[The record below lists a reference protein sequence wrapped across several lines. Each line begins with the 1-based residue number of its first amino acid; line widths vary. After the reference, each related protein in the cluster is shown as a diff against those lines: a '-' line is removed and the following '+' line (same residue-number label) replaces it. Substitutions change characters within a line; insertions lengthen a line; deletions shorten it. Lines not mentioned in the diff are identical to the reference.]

1 MTASQVVFD
10 PFSKEFFEDPYGVY
24 RRMREEAPVYYNE
37 QYDFYALTRHE
48 DVSAAIKDYESF
60 SSARGLDLAT
70 IKNGLPPEMRSIL
83 TMDPPEHRR
92 LRSLVNKAF
101 TPRAV
106 GNLKEMATEVIE
118 GRLSAVNPDQFD
130 VVQDFSAHFPIEV
143 IARMLGVP
151 EEQCHTVRDCVDTII
166 AREPGEMAM
175 GEAGWAALAEMGTL
189 YFNLIQERRANPQD
203 DMISALIAAEIDR
216 EDGTTS
222 RLDDVEIAGFS
233 MVLGGAGSETTTRL
247 IGSAAV
253 LFARNPDQ
261 WEKLLA
267 DRTKIAAA
275 VEEVLRYEAPT
286 TYLVRY
292 SLKDMHFSGGTI
304 PAGKPVFIIV
314 GAADRDPE
322 AFTDPDVFDIDRDR
336 NEAQNLGFGLGIH
349 SCIGA
354 ALARMESAIALGKLL
369 DFMPRYEV
377 IWDRCERV
385 SMQNVVGWKN
395 VPVRVLR

>member
-1 MTASQVVFD
+1 MTTSQVLFD
-10 PFSKEFFEDPYGVY
+10 PFSSEFFNDPYAVY

-48 DVSAAIKDYESF
+48 DVAAAIRDHEAF
-60 SSARGLDLAT
+60 SSARGMDLST

-83 TMDPPEHRR
+83 TMDPPDHRR
-92 LRSLVNKAF
+92 MRSLVNKAF
-101 TPRAV
+101 TPRRV
-106 GNLKEMATEVIE
+106 GDLKQMATEVIE
-118 GRLSAVNPDQFD
+118 RCLSTANPDDFD

-151 EEQCHTVRDCVDTII
+151 EEQCRTVRDCVDTII
-166 AREPGEMAM
+166 QRQPGQMEM
-175 GEAGWAALAEMGTL
+175 GDAGWAALAEMGTL
-189 YFNLIQERRANPQD
+189 YYNLIQERRCHPKD
-203 DMISALIAAEIDR
+203 DMISALIDAEVNGENGDPF
-216 EDGTTS
+216 
-222 RLDDVEIAGFS
+222 RLDDLEIAAFS

-253 LFARNPDQ
+253 LFARNPAEWD
-261 WEKLLA
+261 KLVH
-267 DRTKIAAA
+267 DRSKIPAA

-292 SLKDMHFSGGTI
+292 SLKDVEFKHGTI
-304 PAGKPVFIIV
+304 PAGKPVFVIL

-322 AFTDPDVFDIDRDR
+322 AFTDPDKFDIDRDR
-336 NEAQNLGFGLGIH
+336 NEAQNLGFGYGIH

-354 ALARMESAIALGKLL
+354 ALARMESAIALEKLVES
-369 DFMPRYEV
+369 MPRYEV
-377 IWDRCERV
+377 MWNRCERV
-385 SMQNVVGWKN
+385 NMQNVVGWSK

>member
-1 MTASQVVFD
+1 MTTSQVLFD
-10 PFSKEFFEDPYGVY
+10 PFSKEFFDDPYSVY

-48 DVSAAIKDYESF
+48 DVAAAIKDHESF

-70 IKNGLPPEMRSIL
+70 IKNGLPPEMKSIL
-83 TMDPPEHRR
+83 TMDPPDHRR
-92 LRSLVNKAF
+92 MRSLVNKAF
-101 TPRAV
+101 TPRRV
-106 GNLKEMATEVIE
+106 SDLKQMATQVIE
-118 GRLSAVNPDQFD
+118 GCLAPANPDEFD
-130 VVQDFSAHFPIEV
+130 VVADFSAHFPIEV

-151 EEQCHTVRDCVDTII
+151 DEQCRYVRDCVDTII
-166 AREPGEMAM
+166 QREPGQMEM
-175 GEAGWAALAEMGTL
+175 GEAGWAALTEMGTL
-189 YFNLIQERRANPQD
+189 YYNLIQERRIQPQD
-203 DMISALIAAEIDR
+203 DMISDLIAAQVHDAEK
-216 EDGTTS
+216 S
-222 RLDDVEIAGFS
+222 QLDDLEIAAFA

-253 LFARNPDQ
+253 LFAQHPEQ
-261 WEKLLA
+261 WQKLLD
-267 DRTKIAAA
+267 DRGKIPAA

-292 SLKDMHFSGGTI
+292 SLKDVELSGGTI
-304 PAGKPVFIIV
+304 PAGNPVFLIV

-322 AFTDPDVFDIDRDR
+322 AFTDPDTFDIDRDR

-354 ALARMESAIALGKLL
+354 ALARLESAIALEKLV

-377 IWDRCERV
+377 MWDRSQRV
-385 SMQNVVGWKN
+385 NMQNVVGWCN